1 MYSICFSTL
10 KSCGYWNSQ
19 TLEAISHYGNI
30 FYEKE
35 VNGGRVLTSNGFP
48 SLLQID
54 SASIDITYNLEKEGI
69 LCFTSVSNKLQFNRL
84 LQDNIRGNTGFLMLC
99 SDHCISCIFQHYY
112 RNYKSHVKFYLTVI
126 NANGKSEL
134 LETVNNIDSL
144 IHSLANYVNVVNS
157 NILSKF
163 CSVQITSQKQRDKSY

>member
-10 KSCGYWNSQ
+10 KSCGYWNAQ

-35 VNGGRVLTSNGFP
+35 VNEGRVFTSNGFP

-84 LQDNIRGNTGFLMLC
+84 LQDNIRDNTGFLMLC
-99 SDHCISCIFQHYY
+99 SDHCISAFF
-112 RNYKSHVKFYLTVI
+112 ST
-126 NANGKSEL
+126 
-134 LETVNNIDSL
+134 
-144 IHSLANYVNVVNS
+144 
-157 NILSKF
+157 
-163 CSVQITSQKQRDKSY
+163 ITEITKAMSSFT